1 MSTELMLEVTLLSD
15 ATFGRGDGVAGLID
29 AEVEHDEYGL
39 PYLRGRTLRGLLVE
53 ECANIFYALNGH
65 PSLARLEQ
73 IASQMF
79 GNAGSTAAEIG
90 ALKVGSATL
99 PEKFRLA
106 IAREV
111 IARRGDRSK
120 GLDAGEVLESM
131 TAIRRQTAISPLTGA
146 PLKNSLR
153 SMRVVLR
160 ETVFT
165 ASLTLNDDID
175 LQTACSLLAA
185 CAMGLRRGGTGRNRG
200 RGRLNCK
207 LLDAQSNDITQ
218 SSFARFRQIVLPQ
231 QEGQKE
237 AA

>member
-1 MSTELMLEVTLLSD
+1 MPTELKLEITLLSD

-53 ECANIFYALNGH
+53 ECANIFYALTWH
-65 PSLARLEQ
+65 PTLAQLEAT
-73 IASQMF
+73 ASQMF
-79 GNAGSTAAEIG
+79 GSAGSTAAEMG
-90 ALKVGSATL
+90 VLKVGSATL
-99 PEKFRLA
+99 PENFRLA
-106 IAREV
+106 VAHEV
-111 IARRGDRSK
+111 ITRRRDRSK
-120 GLDAGEVLESM
+120 GLDADEVLEAM
-131 TAIRRQTAISPLTGA
+131 TAIRRQTAVSATTGA

-165 ASLTLNDDID
+165 APLRLNDGID

-185 CAMGLRRGGTGRNRG
+185 CTLGLRRGGTGRNRG
-200 RGRLNCK
+200 RGQLSCNLLNT
-207 LLDAQSNDITQ
+207 QGNDITQ
-218 SSFARFRQIVLPQ
+218 SSFAHFRHIVLPQ
-231 QEGQKE
+231 SEEQKE